1 MITVNYFCVC
11 HKNRRKHNQHV
22 QLLFLKINLHFVT
35 SNQISTYR
43 KLNLSLINGIY
54 SILYS
59 VFFPLEMQR
68 RLVQT
73 KVYYTFFTQSE

>member
-54 SILYS
+54 LFSFLSSRNAKKTRTDQSILHVFYS
-59 VFFPLEMQR
+59 V
-68 RLVQT
+68 
-73 KVYYTFFTQSE
+73 